1 VLRYLK
7 VFAAQPISNK
17 LVKFITNRS
26 LWSSKRVLTVKPCIY
41 EDAQSPNM
49 EQPAEDIRLSEGL
62 FTEDAFLRSK
72 T

>member
-1 VLRYLK
+1 MFRSLN

-17 LVKFITNRS
+17 IVKFITYRS
-26 LWSSKRVLTVKPCIY
+26 LWSSKRVLTVKTSIY
-41 EDAQSPNM
+41 EDAQSPTM